1 MQIVEHSP
9 KKITLRDRHPIGG
22 LFALLF
28 GVISVVALTAFWV
41 QILQMFPQRI
51 VQHDGAL
58 WLLVVVVFTVIG
70 VSFITLA
77 VMGIL
82 QFWVG
87 TACVLDR
94 DAEQVIFQSVD
105 FLKPKTEHFS
115 IYGVSH
121 VQVEHNDELSAY
133 SVWMVFKTGRRIP
146 LTVYPDAERDAMQKL
161 VLDLRQFLITG

>member
-1 MQIVEHSP
+1 MQIVEQSP
-9 KKITLRDRHPIGG
+9 KKIILRDRHPIGG

-28 GVISVVALTAFWV
+28 TLISTVALTLFIV
-41 QILQMFPQRI
+41 QISRMFNERI

-58 WLLVVVVFTVIG
+58 WLLVVLVFATIG
-70 VSFITLA
+70 ISFITLG

-94 DAEQVIFQSVD
+94 DTEEVTLQSID
-105 FLKPKTEHFS
+105 FLKPKTERYS
-115 IYGVSH
+115 IYGISH
-121 VQVEHNDELSAY
+121 VQVEHNDEREAY

-146 LTVYPDAERDAMQKL
+146 LTVYPDAQRDELQKL
-161 VLDLRQFLITG
+161 VLQLRQFLITG